1 MKKLD
6 KRTLNTIHHY
16 QNIDKMFA
24 GKIEKLIISKSSGYV
39 QGKFSSGW
47 VTETVLSL
55 VVDGKPYRCFSGQT
69 ERLKL
74 IASQFNAPLECT
86 I

>member
-6 KRTLNTIHHY
+6 RRMLNTINHY
-16 QNIDKMFA
+16 QNVDKKFA
-24 GKIEKLIISKSSGYV
+24 GKIEKLIIGKSSGYV

-55 VVDGKPYRCFSGQT
+55 VVDGKAYQCFSGST
-69 ERLKL
+69 ERIKL
-74 IASQFNAPLECT
+74 IAQHFNAPLECN

>member
-6 KRTLNTIHHY
+6 KRTLNTIHCY
-16 QNIDKMFA
+16 QNTDKTFA
-24 GKIEKLIISKSSGYV
+24 GKIEKLIISKSGGYV

-47 VTETVLSL
+47 VTETILSL
-55 VVDGKPYRCFSGQT
+55 VVDGKAYRCFSGST
-69 ERLKL
+69 ERMKL
-74 IASQFNAPLECT
+74 IASQFSAPLECS